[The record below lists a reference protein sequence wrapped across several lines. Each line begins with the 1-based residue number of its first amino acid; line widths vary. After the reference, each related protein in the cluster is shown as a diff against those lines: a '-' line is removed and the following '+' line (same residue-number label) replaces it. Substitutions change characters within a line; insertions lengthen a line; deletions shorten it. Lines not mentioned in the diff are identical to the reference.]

1 MLEILLSALKK
12 EYIIPFEQLEL
23 LRDMMGYVCL
33 AKAGEDKYVFKL
45 FQEHHREQAL
55 QSVEIMTYLN
65 NTGYPVPKIIPTL
78 RGKRYCVI
86 DFQNKKRIGVL
97 YEYIQGKEP
106 DKETDMEALGWQTG
120 KLHKMMKTYTGQL
133 VSHSK
138 EFFINRYLELLSKMA
153 YPEAARFE
161 EYGSRLWE
169 RVKDQPKGFCHG
181 DYHTGN
187 MLLGTSGKYVIFDF
201 DAAAN
206 AYPAFDIAVICDMTD
221 YFSLQDAMFYET
233 KRLLEHFLKGY
244 GKHLSI
250 RPQEKIAVFDFIAV
264 RHFEVQAAIIEN
276 LGLNCVDHSFIDGQ
290 FSWLMQWEKLIQE
303 NFKK

>member
-12 EYIIPFEQLEL
+12 EYPVPFEYVEL

-33 AKAGEDKYVFKL
+33 AKTGEEKYVFKL
-45 FQEHHREQAL
+45 FREYHTEQAL

-65 NTGYPVPKIIPTL
+65 KTGYPVPQIIPAL
-78 RGKRYCVI
+78 NGKLYCVI
-86 DFQNKKRIGVL
+86 DVQNKRRIGVL
-97 YEYIQGKEP
+97 YEYIPGKEP

-120 KLHKMMKTYTGQL
+120 KLHKMMKAYTGKL
-133 VSHSK
+133 VCHSK
-138 EFFINRYLELLSKMA
+138 DFFINRYINLLSKMA
-153 YPEAARFE
+153 YPEPVRFE

-169 RVKDQPKGFCHG
+169 RVKDLPKGFCHG

-187 MLLGTSGKYVIFDF
+187 MLRDTSGKYVIFDF

-206 AYPAFDIAVICDMTD
+206 ANPVFDIAVLCDMTD
-221 YFSLQDAMFYET
+221 YFSLQEAMFYKT

-250 RPQEKIAVFDFIAV
+250 SPQEKIAVFDFIAI
-264 RHFEVQAAIIEN
+264 RHFEVQATILEN
-276 LGLNCVDHSFIDGQ
+276 LGLTCVDHSFIDSQ
-290 FSWLMQWEKLIQE
+290 YSWLMQWEMLIQE
-303 NFKK
+303 NFK